1 MINNL
6 KRQIVIQAEKTKV
19 FRRIYCAFKRSKS
32 PDFPEQIKDRQST
45 DIFDLAK
52 LSAPLPYHPQFYF
65 DDCNYY
71 GILFQLLNYCEI
83 DIHDSNLPLHEIYLE
98 HGIVIGNLVRADSVN
113 LAKKTLTYSHYRSQ
127 FIIEKTGKAPVL
139 IGPYI
144 HYAEGILSPEALAN
158 VKKRLGRVLLVFP
171 SHSIGAV
178 AAEYDKNQ
186 FCVEIEKRKVDYDT
200 VLVCMYWK
208 DVQNG
213 DHAYYQKMGYTLTT
227 AGHRDDLYF
236 LNRLKSIIL
245 LADMVISNSTGTQVG
260 YSIFLNKPH
269 YLFKQEVSLV
279 SKSKSGD
286 DLLRNHYQP
295 EVTSTK
301 NRDNQLLYDTFNNFE
316 EKITSEQYELANYMW
331 GFECVKTPGE
341 LKAALLN

>member
-6 KRQIVIQAEKTKV
+6 KRQIVIQAEKTKI

-32 PDFPEQIKDRQST
+32 PDFPEQIKERQST
-45 DIFDLAK
+45 DIFDLPK

-71 GILFQLLNYCEI
+71 GILFQLLKYCKI
-83 DIHDSNLPLHEIYLE
+83 NVNNAALPLHEIYLE
-98 HGIVIGNLVRADSVN
+98 HGIVIGSLVRADLVS
-113 LAKKTLTYSHYRSQ
+113 LAKKTLTYSDYRAQ
-127 FIIEKTGKAPVL
+127 FILEQTGKAPIL

-144 HYAEGILSPEALAN
+144 HYAEGILSPEALSSL
-158 VKKRLGRVLLVFP
+158 KKRLGRVLLVFP

-186 FCVEIEKRKVDYDT
+186 FCMEIEKRKAGYDT

-208 DVQNG
+208 DAQNG
-213 DHAYYQKMGYTLTT
+213 DHAYYQKMGYKLTT

-236 LNRLKSIIL
+236 LSRLKSIIL
-245 LADMVISNSTGTQVG
+245 LADMVISNSTGTQIG
-260 YSIFLNKPH
+260 YSLFLNKPN
-269 YLFKQEVSLV
+269 YLFKQQVSLV

-286 DLLRNHYQP
+286 NLLKNHYQP

-316 EKITSEQYELANYMW
+316 EIITPEQYDLANYMW
-331 GFECVKTPGE
+331 GFDCVKTPEE